1 MKGFTSFLAEA
12 KNTHMEH
19 IEDNIL
25 NAGVDGA
32 RQSLNFLRA
41 IRDMLSGNSKSSVN
55 ISVKW
60 DGAPAIFAGID
71 PSDGKFFV
79 AKKGIFNKN
88 PKIYKSL
95 PEIVQDTSGDL
106 AEKLNLALQLLPS
119 LGIKGVIQ
127 GDFLFSNNDLKS
139 IRLPDGD
146 KAVTFHPNT
155 IVYAIPYSNKEMVR
169 EIINAKIGIVWHT
182 KYVGTTFEDMSAQF
196 GVPIVDSLN
205 ASKDVWMVDALYQ
218 DVSGT
223 ATMTK
228 KQTDTVT
235 KMLSDAGTI
244 FQKIKASTLNGI
256 SENDELLMRMKTF
269 LNTKVRAG
277 KKIAN
282 VRKVVTE
289 MIDYFHDYYEIEKGK
304 RKTEKGKGAV
314 NERKKEVMKFFSKTN
329 ASNLQNILLL
339 MNAFVDIKELLIK
352 QMNKTSTLK
361 TFLST
366 EDGYKV
372 TGQEGYVAIDKLGKN
387 AVKLVDRM
395 EFSKANFSDKV
406 LKGWQ
411 K

>member
-1 MKGFTSFLAEA
+1 
-12 KNTHMEH
+12 MEH

-139 IRLPDGD
+139 IRLADGD

-169 EIINAKIGIVWHT
+169 EITNAKIGIVWHT

-277 KKIAN
+277 KKITN

-304 RKTEKGKGAV
+304 RKTERGKGAV

>member
-228 KQTDTVT
+228 KQTDTAVSYT
-235 KMLSDAGTI
+235 HL
-244 FQKIKASTLNGI
+244 
-256 SENDELLMRMKTF
+256 
-269 LNTKVRAG
+269 RAHE
-277 KKIAN
+277 
-282 VRKVVTE
+282 T
-289 MIDYFHDYYEIEKGK
+289 
-304 RKTEKGKGAV
+304 
-314 NERKKEVMKFFSKTN
+314 
-329 ASNLQNILLL
+329 
-339 MNAFVDIKELLIK
+339 
-352 QMNKTSTLK
+352 
-361 TFLST
+361 
-366 EDGYKV
+366 
-372 TGQEGYVAIDKLGKN
+372 
-387 AVKLVDRM
+387 
-395 EFSKANFSDKV
+395 
-406 LKGWQ
+406 
-411 K
+411 

>member
-277 KKIAN
+277 KKITN